1 LAHAPN
7 TVQRLSHPMQRFD
20 EENSPETHAIIG
32 ALFEVHKRLRNGFL
46 ETVYQESLAIELR
59 HRGIPFERECR
70 IPINYRDEVLQTVY
84 RADFV
89 CYGNVLIEMKAI
101 TSLGRNEESQIIHY
115 LRATGLTIGILVN
128 FGSRELEFRRFVQD
142 HPETS
147 SAGSA

>member
-1 LAHAPN
+1 
-7 TVQRLSHPMQRFD
+7 
-20 EENSPETHAIIG
+20 
-32 ALFEVHKRLRNGFL
+32 
-46 ETVYQESLAIELR
+46 
-59 HRGIPFERECR
+59 
-70 IPINYRDEVLQTVY
+70 
-84 RADFV
+84 
-89 CYGNVLIEMKAI
+89 VLIEMKAI